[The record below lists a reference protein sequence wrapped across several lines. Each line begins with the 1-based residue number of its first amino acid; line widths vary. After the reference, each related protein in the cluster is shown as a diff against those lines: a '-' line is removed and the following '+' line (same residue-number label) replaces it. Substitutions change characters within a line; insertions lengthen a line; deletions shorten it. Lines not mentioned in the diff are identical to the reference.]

1 VRRLQAALAQID
13 AATAAHAAALA
24 DLDRLNQSILAKAF
38 RGELVEQD
46 HDDEPAE
53 LTLQR
58 LAADA
63 STILLP
69 PRKLWPAR
77 LHPRPPGKWC
87 PFFEILQSVPEGLS
101 PEELFRQ
108 SGRSEVDLD
117 QVERFYV
124 DLRQLVRD
132 GKVKETRP
140 DSATVLLVAQK

>member
-1 VRRLQAALAQID
+1 MVPL
-13 AATAAHAAALA
+13 
-24 DLDRLNQSILAKAF
+24 
-38 RGELVEQD
+38 
-46 HDDEPAE
+46 
-53 LTLQR
+53 
-58 LAADA
+58 
-63 STILLP
+63 
-69 PRKLWPAR
+69 
-77 LHPRPPGKWC
+77 
-87 PFFEILQSVPEGLS
+87 FEILQSVPEGLS